1 MKFIKLY
8 LWIGSILLVGAIA
21 LSAQSTDAELSTPVA
36 MFPVVTLGPEQQA
49 FDQNV
54 TDVLFD
60 YDDNIVDDQVQ
71 HDALDANAGWLRAHP
86 EARFYID
93 GYADERGD
101 VLYNM
106 TLSQKRAEAVKQAL
120 MERGVPE
127 DQILITVGFGKLYPI
142 CAEDSDACWQNNRR
156 AHLVYV
162 PPTFDASSIDASK

>member
-71 HDALDANAGWLRAHP
+71 HDALDANAGWLRA
-86 EARFYID
+86 
-93 GYADERGD
+93 
-101 VLYNM
+101 
-106 TLSQKRAEAVKQAL
+106 
-120 MERGVPE
+120 
-127 DQILITVGFGKLYPI
+127 ILRHVSTST
-142 CAEDSDACWQNNRR
+142 AT
-156 AHLVYV
+156 
-162 PPTFDASSIDASK
+162 PTSEETYCTT